1 MIDWIPIDDSFK
13 EEDNNLD
20 TLVEKLKPLLTAY
33 K

>member
-20 TLVEKLKPLLTAY
+20 NLVEKLKPLLTAY